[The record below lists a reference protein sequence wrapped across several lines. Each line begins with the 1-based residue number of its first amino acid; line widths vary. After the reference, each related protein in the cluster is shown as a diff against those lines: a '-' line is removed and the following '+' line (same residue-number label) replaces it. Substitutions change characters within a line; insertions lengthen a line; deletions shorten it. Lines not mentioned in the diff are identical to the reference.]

1 MILSGNQ
8 AFMARVYLSWLP
20 QVPLL
25 STDLCIFGFLSS
37 SAMSTFKSTVI
48 VSHCF
53 IWDQKNTGA
62 LDVKLQ
68 SGSLYNSV
76 WFCFDKKLLTEIEKL
91 LESWRGLSYLH
102 MVQVFPFSTTSY
114 QGKRIKC
121 ANNRLCCTIVC
132 EMCQSV
138 AQL

>member
-1 MILSGNQ
+1 MVSALILSGNQ

-68 SGSLYNSV
+68 LELELYFYLNTVNLS
-76 WFCFDKKLLTEIEKL
+76 DKII
-91 LESWRGLSYLH
+91 
-102 MVQVFPFSTTSY
+102 
-114 QGKRIKC
+114 IKII
-121 ANNRLCCTIVC
+121 TIYFN
-132 EMCQSV
+132 
-138 AQL
+138 LYKHDLKI